1 MCIRYSHHDLVFA
14 IIEMEDSISSAAL
27 LADKLETYVF
37 NVTEAYSEDR
47 ILYELNEIN
56 RKISEASNQNA
67 KMRKE
72 INDARRR
79 RKDASAQAREPQAP
93 GHGGLRH

>member
-14 IIEMEDSISSAAL
+14 IIEMEDSIASAAL
-27 LADKLETYVF
+27 LADRLENYVF
-37 NVTEAYSEDR
+37 KMTEAYSEDR
-47 ILYELNEIN
+47 VLRELNDIN
-56 RKISEASNQNA
+56 RKIAEASNQNA

-79 RKDASAQAREPQAP
+79 RKDASAQA
-93 GHGGLRH
+93 G

>member
-1 MCIRYSHHDLVFA
+1 MCIRYSHHDLVFS

-37 NVTEAYSEDR
+37 NVTDAYSEDR
-47 ILYELNEIN
+47 VLRELNNIN
-56 RKISEASNQNA
+56 HKIAEASNQNT

-79 RKDASAQAREPQAP
+79 RKDASA
-93 GHGGLRH
+93 